1 MLKSEIGDAT
11 EDDEQVC
18 GIACERGGS
27 DSHAAMPYYLNPILY
42 NLCECVYLNDCV
54 ATARTVEE

>member
-1 MLKSEIGDAT
+1 MIVWQQQGPLKNDGDAT

-27 DSHAAMPYYLNPILY
+27 DALLCLTIYFVGRIATHYYAFTYIS
-42 NLCECVYLNDCV
+42 CV
-54 ATARTVEE
+54 